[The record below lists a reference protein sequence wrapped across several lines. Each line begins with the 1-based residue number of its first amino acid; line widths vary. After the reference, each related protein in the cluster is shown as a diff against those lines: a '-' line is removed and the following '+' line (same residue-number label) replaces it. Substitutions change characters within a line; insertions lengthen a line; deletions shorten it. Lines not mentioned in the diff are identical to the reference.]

1 MDIDVIYY
9 NGDILTVNAADEVKE
24 AVAIKGNKIVA
35 VGTKD
40 EILSR
45 KNENTKLVDL
55 EGKCVVP
62 GFIDSHQHIGMQAFN
77 AISIDCRY
85 PNVKS
90 IDDILRKIEEVRKD
104 VPKGAWIRGWGYNEN
119 FLDEKRHPERFD
131 LDKVAPDNPVFLIR
145 VCGHVS
151 TNNSCALKMAGI
163 EDSTPSPA
171 GGEIVHNE
179 KGECTGV
186 VKEKA
191 HNMLLKIA
199 LPTEA
204 ELLKGMEI
212 VSNKLTKEGITS
224 VHEAGAYGALLMKTL
239 QRGTERDIVKQ
250 RVYSILFS
258 FIDNEDFVYNYID
271 SGISTGFGSEK
282 FKIGPIKLMVD
293 GSSSAPTASVIDE
306 YCSDK
311 GNHGILCYS
320 PDEVD
325 QVLLDAHK
333 AGFQVTCHAV
343 GDNAVTVVVDA
354 IEKALLQYP
363 RENHRHRIEHCA
375 LVNDSLISRIKK
387 LNITPIA
394 QPVFFYEFGDGY
406 IKNYGEDRVNQMFTC
421 KSWFDNQVITAGSS
435 DCPVT
440 NSDPLFGIYI
450 AMNRITQTSQR
461 ISQSERVNVKQALR
475 MYTING
481 AYASFEE
488 EIKGSIEPNKLAD
501 LVILSES
508 PYNVSP
514 DKIADIKVE
523 ATMIDG
529 KIVYENK

>member
-1 MDIDVIYY
+1 MDTDIIYY
-9 NGDILTVNAADEVKE
+9 NGDILTVNKDDEVKE
-24 AVAIKGNKIVA
+24 AVAIKDNKIVA
-35 VGTKD
+35 VGTK
-40 EILSR
+40 EEVLS
-45 KNENTKLVDL
+45 KKGPNTKLVDL
-55 EGKCVVP
+55 KGKCIVP

-90 IDDILRKIEEVRKD
+90 IDDILKKIEEVRKD

-119 FLDEKRHPERFD
+119 FLEEKRHPERFD
-131 LDKVAPDNPVFLIR
+131 LDKAAPDNPVILIR

-151 TNNSCALKMAGI
+151 TNNSYALNLAGI
-163 EDSTPSPA
+163 DDSSQSPS

-186 VKEKA
+186 MKEKA

-199 LPTEA
+199 LPTED
-204 ELLKGMEI
+204 ELLRGMKI
-212 VSNKLTKEGITS
+212 VSDRLTKEGITS
-224 VHEAGAYGALLMKTL
+224 VHEAGAYGPILMKAL
-239 QRGTERDIVKQ
+239 QRGTENDIVKQ
-250 RVYSILFS
+250 RIYAILFS
-258 FIDNEDFVYNYID
+258 FIDNEDFVYKYIN
-271 SGISTGFGSEK
+271 SGISTGFGSDK
-282 FKIGPIKLMVD
+282 FKIGPVKLMVD
-293 GSSSAPTASVIDE
+293 GSSSAPTSSVIDG

-311 GNHGILCYS
+311 DNHGILCYS
-320 PDEVD
+320 QDEVD
-325 QVLLDAHK
+325 KVLLDAHK
-333 AGFQVTCHAV
+333 AGFQVTCHAI
-343 GDNAVTVVVDA
+343 GDNAVTIVVNA
-354 IEKALLQYP
+354 IEKALLKYP
-363 RENHRHRIEHCA
+363 REDHRHRIEHCA
-375 LVNDSLISRIKK
+375 LVNDSLIRRIKD

-406 IKNYGEDRVNQMFTC
+406 IKNYGEKRVNQMFTC
-421 KSWFDNQVITAGSS
+421 KTWFDNQVVTAGSS

-440 NSDPLFGIYI
+440 YSNPLFGMYI
-450 AMNRITQTSQR
+450 AMKRTTQTSKL
-461 ISQSERVNVKQALR
+461 ISQSERVSVKQALR

-488 EIKGSIEPNKLAD
+488 KIKGSIEPNKLAD

-508 PYNVSP
+508 PYKASP
-514 DKIADIKVE
+514 DKISDIKVE